1 MSAEAQLDDVSPAG
15 LAVSAA
21 TEADRPDRAAPAGRL
36 RESRRLRARAAAGTA
51 GRYLVALLAC
61 AAYLV
66 PLLFV
71 ANTSLKSQGQFLGAP
86 ESLVSHPHWTNYLD
100 AWRQAAFSSLV
111 GNSLLYALVAATAA
125 TGLSLFLAFPIAR
138 GYVRGADW
146 WQRLFVISLFLPLAL
161 TTQFQLMLSL
171 HLVNTQIGYI
181 ILMTSSFGVGPFLI
195 TSYLRSLPRE
205 LDQAAAI
212 DGVGYFRYVV
222 RVVLP
227 LSKPV
232 VITAFIFQLIS
243 VWNDIVNATIYL
255 QNPSYL
261 PVTKGLQNFVGQYS
275 GNVPLLAS
283 AILIVALPL
292 LLAYVFAQRFFVAGA
307 LGGAFKG

>member
-1 MSAEAQLDDVSPAG
+1 
-15 LAVSAA
+15 
-21 TEADRPDRAAPAGRL
+21 
-36 RESRRLRARAAAGTA
+36 LRARAAAGTA

>member
-1 MSAEAQLDDVSPAG
+1 MSAEAQLDDLMPAG
-15 LAVSAA
+15 DLSVG
-21 TEADRPDRAAPAGRL
+21 TAGRSLESPPARGRPL
-36 RESRRLRARAAAGTA
+36 RLGAKARAALGTA
-51 GRYLVALLAC
+51 GRYLAALLAC

-71 ANTSLKSQGQFLGAP
+71 VNTSLKSQSQFLSSP
-86 ESLVSHPHWTNYLD
+86 TSPVSHPHWSNYLD
-100 AWRQAAFSSLV
+100 AWRQAAFSTLV
-111 GNSLLYALVAATAA
+111 GNSLLYALVSATAA
-125 TGLSLFLAFPIAR
+125 TVLSLFLAFPVAR
-138 GYVRGADW
+138 GYVRGAEW
-146 WQRLFVISLFLPLAL
+146 WHRLFVISLFLPMAIM
-161 TTQFQLMLSL
+161 TQFQLILSL
-171 HLVNTQIGYI
+171 NLYDTRIGYI
-181 ILMTSSFGVGPFLI
+181 LIMTSSFGIGPFLI
-195 TSYLRSLPRE
+195 TSFLRSLPRE

-212 DGVGYFRYVV
+212 DGVGYFRYVL

-232 VITAFIFQLIS
+232 IITTFIFQLIT

-255 QNPSYL
+255 TDPSLL

-275 GNVPLLAS
+275 AQVPLQAS